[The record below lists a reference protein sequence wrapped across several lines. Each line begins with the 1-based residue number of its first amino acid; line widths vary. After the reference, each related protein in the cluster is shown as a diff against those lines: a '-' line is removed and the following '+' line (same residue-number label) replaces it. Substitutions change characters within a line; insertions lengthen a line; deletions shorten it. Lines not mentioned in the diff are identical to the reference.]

1 MVNLTLVAI
10 ASYWPS
16 LISTALGCCLG
27 GSVVVLPFSESVTD
41 YISSSHIRLIRC
53 LAVIGQASCT
63 REHLV

>member
-10 ASYWPS
+10 ATFWLS
-16 LISTALGCCLG
+16 LISTAPGCCPG
-27 GSVVVLPFSESVTD
+27 GSVVVLPFSESESD
-41 YISSSHIRLIRC
+41 HISSSHIRLIRC